1 MLRMYITYYGDLEE
15 AAHLRGA
22 RKQTGRDQVQ
32 ISSPRVYLRYLTPT
46 GSTLKSLPYHPI
58 APQAVDQ
65 AFNTV

>member
-1 MLRMYITYYGDLEE
+1 MVTYEK
-15 AAHLRGA
+15 AAHFRGA

-32 ISSPRVYLRYLTPT
+32 IPSPRVYPRYLIPI

-65 AFNTV
+65 AFNT